1 MNYSCPSCGAPVRS
15 LKVAACV
22 RCGCELAI
30 LGDIIQA
37 ARESLLLALLAL
49 REGRDRDAHEFACE
63 SWSLKQTRQA
73 SAAGLIAAAMQR
85 DPIEIARWMRRRA
98 RFSDSP

>member
-1 MNYSCPSCGAPVRS
+1 MKYPCPSCGTSVRS
-15 LKVAACV
+15 LKATSCA
-22 RCGCELAI
+22 RCGCELEI
-30 LGDIIQA
+30 LGDIIEA
-37 ARESLLLALLAL
+37 ARESLLLAMLAL

-73 SAAGLIAAAMQR
+73 SAAGLVAATMQR

-98 RFSDSP
+98 RLPG